1 MCSYVYENIWVYA
14 YVYVFMIYIVLK
26 HLVYYD
32 YVVFY
37 GNEAHL

>member
-1 MCSYVYENIWVYA
+1 MYMKIYVYA
-14 YVYVFMIYIVLK
+14 YVYVYMIYIVLK
-26 HLVYYD
+26 HIVYYD